1 MNTTVQKFKD
11 VILSRYILMTIILP
25 LVIYN
30 IGEMIYGVGLALI
43 LSTVWLVYL
52 NRNFSVG
59 NIYTISSIMILS
71 GAFHFLW
78 NAYPSLFFIKREDVF
93 LSITGSVSVVL
104 VFVYGML
111 MGNRT
116 IQNFAEQANPKMKE
130 MPLYGTE
137 KYRRAWLN
145 IDLSWIVALTLK
157 VILLLFFQKYYYL
170 LIGYVVF
177 ILGWPLTVFLI
188 YLSVIGLVRQLRQ

>member
-1 MNTTVQKFKD
+1 
-11 VILSRYILMTIILP
+11 MTIILP

-52 NRNFSVG
+52 NRNFPVG
-59 NIYTISSIMILS
+59 NIYAISSVTILS

-78 NAYPSLFFIKREDVF
+78 NAYPSLFFIKREDVL

-111 MGNRT
+111 MGKPT

-130 MPLYGTE
+130 MPLYETE
-137 KYRRAWLN
+137 KYRNAWLN
-145 IDLSWIVALTLK
+145 IDLSWIFALTLK
-157 VILLLFFQKYYYL
+157 VILLLYFQKYHYL
-170 LIGYVVF
+170 SIGYLVF
-177 ILGWPLTVFLI
+177 ILGWPLTIFLI